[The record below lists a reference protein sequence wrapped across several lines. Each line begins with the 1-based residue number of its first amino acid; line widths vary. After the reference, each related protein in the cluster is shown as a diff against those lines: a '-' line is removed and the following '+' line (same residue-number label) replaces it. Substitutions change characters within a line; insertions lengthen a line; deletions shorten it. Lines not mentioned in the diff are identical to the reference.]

1 MEQFEAL
8 SSTGSTGKCLLQKS
22 CSDSVTLE
30 KAKQWRE
37 ESLAVGLLS
46 SVRAH
51 TLKCSSDFR
60 PGKGF
65 RHQRSLS
72 WCSDTLKPLSLSP
85 SPL

>member
-46 SVRAH
+46 SVPRTHAEVQ
-51 TLKCSSDFR
+51 FR
-60 PGKGF
+60 LQTGK
-65 RHQRSLS
+65 RL
-72 WCSDTLKPLSLSP
+72 PP
-85 SPL
+85 SALFELVL